1 MVRAKDVISIYQC
14 LLDNVIQVWLT
25 GGWGID
31 ALLGEQT
38 RPHKDLDVIMLLDD
52 VVRMREL
59 LGHDGY
65 GLKELWSE
73 NRWVV
78 DAHGV
83 ETATAFVLQ
92 DSEGREFDAHAMRLD
107 DRGNGAPAW
116 EAEGFVFKRQDLA
129 GEGIIAGV
137 AVQCLSPEM
146 QVLCHTGYEL
156 PDKQLRDLELLH
168 EKFGVEY
175 PDEYSRLR
183 PSGARDVGLRAAVP
197 NIGVEPTPTLA
208 L

>member
-1 MVRAKDVISIYQC
+1 MVHAEDVISIYQH
-14 LLDNVIQVWLT
+14 LLDNDIQVWLT

-52 VVRMREL
+52 VVRMRKL
-59 LGHDGY
+59 LARDGY

-78 DAHGV
+78 DALGA

-92 DSEGREFDAHAMRLD
+92 DSEEREFDAHAMHLD
-107 DRGNGAPAW
+107 DQGNGIPAW
-116 EAEGFVFKRQDLA
+116 EAEGLVFKRQDLS
-129 GEGIIAGV
+129 GEGTISGL

-146 QVLCHTGYEL
+146 QMLCHTGYEL
-156 PDKQLRDLELLH
+156 PEKQLRDLEQLH
-168 EKFGVEY
+168 KKFGVEY
-175 PDEYSRLR
+175 PDEISRLR
-183 PSGARDVGLRAAVP
+183 SSRA
-197 NIGVEPTPTLA
+197 
-208 L
+208 

>member
-1 MVRAKDVISIYQC
+1 MVRAEDVVSIYQR
-14 LLDNVIQVWLT
+14 LLDSGIQVWLT

-52 VVRMREL
+52 VFRMCEL
-59 LGHDGY
+59 LGRDGY
-65 GLKELWSE
+65 DLKELWSE
-73 NRWVV
+73 NRGVV

-83 ETATAFVLQ
+83 EIATALVLQ
-92 DSEGREFDAHAMRLD
+92 DSEGRELDIHAMRLD
-107 DRGNGAPAW
+107 DRGNGVPAW

-129 GEGIIAGV
+129 GQGMIAGF

-168 EKFGVEY
+168 KKFGVEY

-183 PSGARDVGLRAAVP
+183 PSGA
-197 NIGVEPTPTLA
+197 
-208 L
+208 

>member
-1 MVRAKDVISIYQC
+1 MVRAEDVISICQC
-14 LLDNVIQVWLT
+14 LLDNGIKVWLT

-52 VVRMREL
+52 VVRMREH
-59 LGHDGY
+59 LGRDGY
-65 GLKELWSE
+65 RLKELWSE
-73 NRWVV
+73 NRWGV

-107 DRGNGAPAW
+107 DRGNGIPAW
-116 EAEGFVFKRQDLA
+116 EEAEGFIFKRQDLA
-129 GEGIIAGV
+129 GEGMIAGF
-137 AVQCLSPEM
+137 AVQCLAPERQM
-146 QVLCHTGYEL
+146 LCHTGYEL
-156 PDKQLRDLELLH
+156 PDEQLRDLELLQ
-168 EKFGVEY
+168 EKFGVKY

-183 PSGARDVGLRAAVP
+183 PTGA
-197 NIGVEPTPTLA
+197 
-208 L
+208 

>member
-1 MVRAKDVISIYQC
+1 MVRAEDVISIYKC
-14 LLDNVIQVWLT
+14 LLNNGIQVWLT

-59 LGHDGY
+59 LGRDDY
-65 GLKELWSE
+65 RLKELWSE
-73 NRWVV
+73 NRWGV
-78 DAHGV
+78 DARGF

-107 DRGNGAPAW
+107 DRGNGIPAW
-116 EAEGFVFKRQDLA
+116 EAEGFIFKRQDLA
-129 GEGIIAGV
+129 GEGMIAGF
-137 AVQCLSPEM
+137 AVQCLTPEI
-146 QVLCHTGYEL
+146 QVLCHKGYEL
-156 PDKQLRDLELLH
+156 PEKQLSDLELLH
-168 EKFGVEY
+168 EEFGVEY

-183 PSGARDVGLRAAVP
+183 SSGA
-197 NIGVEPTPTLA
+197 
-208 L
+208 